1 MEEHTFWDFLFGM
14 DGLSTRIQEDAR
26 IKGKIEIIAQEVGLK
41 KGAPLTYDPAVS
53 FDEVDISK
61 RDSYSFNSQALW
73 QKNEYFRSQKFLL
86 LIL

>member
-1 MEEHTFWDFLFGM
+1 M

-53 FDEVDISK
+53 FDGGG
-61 RDSYSFNSQALW
+61 
-73 QKNEYFRSQKFLL
+73 YFEER
-86 LIL
+86 